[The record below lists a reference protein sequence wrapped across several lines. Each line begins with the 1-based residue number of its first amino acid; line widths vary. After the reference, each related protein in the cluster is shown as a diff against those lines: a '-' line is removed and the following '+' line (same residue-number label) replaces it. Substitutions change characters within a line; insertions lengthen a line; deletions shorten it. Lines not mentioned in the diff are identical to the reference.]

1 MTNSPLSKPLWKGSL
16 EVAADLKESQTNPQ
30 FQPEEKYTY
39 QRIITK
45 KREIIIRERERERER
60 ENNNNNLKK
69 RRKKNPE
76 KYKIK

>member
-1 MTNSPLSKPLWKGSL
+1 M
-16 EVAADLKESQTNPQ
+16 AADLKESQTNPQ

-60 ENNNNNLKK
+60 EKE
-69 RRKKNPE
+69 R
-76 KYKIK
+76 ITTII